1 MKSRLRLIL
10 ATLLLVLAAA
20 GSVAA
25 QSTLPIAF
33 SDPAPSVV
41 LWPEPV
47 EATILNN
54 TTVSLVV
61 SLQFT
66 AFTNDETGTEFPAVE
81 LLQRY
86 PPSITIAP
94 AGQASLSLP
103 VREAAVLAPGSYTAS
118 LVLAVD
124 SANVVLRKPVTIVVP
139 HPAPA
144 PVVAQPQ
151 TIAPVQASPITPA
164 VNTWTLNAIRVL
176 PFMDPVCIRGL
187 VAGCSLPVNFEG
199 GSVVPSDPVRL
210 GNLSSERGGGLAIT
224 MKDASP
230 SRGAFLD
237 LAFDRRWGLTGT
249 YVGRV
254 DFVPDAGDPDVGAV
268 DLTVNVKDIVVWPVL
283 CLWIGVATARYIQRY
298 LTVRR
303 ETLKLLERLNTVS
316 LEFAKLR
323 KSVHGYTVAEDF
335 EVRREQ
341 LEEAIETWDRTH
353 FGELSESERERFST
367 TILEPLAALEAQ
379 TAIWSQFRDKL
390 DRLGRTLLQDA
401 RPAIDHAEVPAGIDL
416 KEPRFFTNGRALLR
430 GTKLQMPQ
438 VPEYAE
444 RIDKASDLA
453 SAWGE
458 LAELAILVR
467 DAVRELSKPAI
478 ELSISEHEM
487 LETARHHLNSAV
499 RDLWE
504 APNLDDLRR
513 RNAEKELT
521 TAQEIVRRLMD
532 PFVYYAGSEVS
543 RDHETAPEDE
553 IAAGSLAS
561 FSVEML
567 GKLPPLVRTYAR
579 VESFQLPRVGLD
591 RYDLLPTDA
600 AKLTYVRRALL
611 FGEQTVTWAAM
622 LASMVIGLER
632 YFATNF
638 GSLADYLGLFTWGL
652 TAKAGLEL
660 ANVIV
665 SRFLPPRE

>member
-1 MKSRLRLIL
+1 M
-10 ATLLLVLAAA
+10 
-20 GSVAA
+20 
-25 QSTLPIAF
+25 
-33 SDPAPSVV
+33 
-41 LWPEPV
+41 
-47 EATILNN
+47 
-54 TTVSLVV
+54 
-61 SLQFT
+61 
-66 AFTNDETGTEFPAVE
+66 
-81 LLQRY
+81 
-86 PPSITIAP
+86 
-94 AGQASLSLP
+94 
-103 VREAAVLAPGSYTAS
+103 
-118 LVLAVD
+118 
-124 SANVVLRKPVTIVVP
+124 
-139 HPAPA
+139 
-144 PVVAQPQ
+144 
-151 TIAPVQASPITPA
+151 
-164 VNTWTLNAIRVL
+164 
-176 PFMDPVCIRGL
+176 
-187 VAGCSLPVNFEG
+187 
-199 GSVVPSDPVRL
+199 
-210 GNLSSERGGGLAIT
+210 IT

-230 SRGAFLD
+230 SRGAALD
-237 LAFDRRWGLTGT
+237 LTFDRRWGLTGT
-249 YVGRV
+249 YVGQV
-254 DFVPDAGDPDVGAV
+254 DFVPDDPDLGTV
-268 DLTVNVKDIVVWPVL
+268 DLTVNVKDIVIWPLL
-283 CLWIGVATARYIQRY
+283 CLWIGIATARYIQRY

-303 ETLKLLERLNTVS
+303 QTLKLLERLNSVS

-341 LEEAIETWDRTH
+341 LEVAIETWDRTH
-353 FGELSESERERFST
+353 FGELSETEREGFST
-367 TILEPLAALEAQ
+367 TILEPLAALEVQ
-379 TAIWSQFRDKL
+379 TALWSQFRDKL

-401 RPAIDHAEVPAGIDL
+401 RPAIDHTEVPAGIDL
-416 KEPRFFTNGRALLR
+416 QEPRFFTNGRALLR

-458 LAELAILVR
+458 LAELAVLVR
-467 DAVRELSKPAI
+467 DAIRELDKPAI
-478 ELSISEHEM
+478 ELSISEREM

-532 PFVYYAGSEVS
+532 PFVYYAGSDAS
-543 RDHETAPEDE
+543 KNLETAPEDG

-591 RYDLLPTDA
+591 RYGLLPTDA

-611 FGEQTVTWAAM
+611 FGEQTVTWVAI

-660 ANVIV
+660 VNVIL
-665 SRFLPPRE
+665 SRYLPPRE

>member
-1 MKSRLRLIL
+1 
-10 ATLLLVLAAA
+10 
-20 GSVAA
+20 
-25 QSTLPIAF
+25 
-33 SDPAPSVV
+33 
-41 LWPEPV
+41 
-47 EATILNN
+47 
-54 TTVSLVV
+54 
-61 SLQFT
+61 
-66 AFTNDETGTEFPAVE
+66 
-81 LLQRY
+81 
-86 PPSITIAP
+86 
-94 AGQASLSLP
+94 
-103 VREAAVLAPGSYTAS
+103 
-118 LVLAVD
+118 
-124 SANVVLRKPVTIVVP
+124 
-139 HPAPA
+139 
-144 PVVAQPQ
+144 
-151 TIAPVQASPITPA
+151 
-164 VNTWTLNAIRVL
+164 
-176 PFMDPVCIRGL
+176 
-187 VAGCSLPVNFEG
+187 
-199 GSVVPSDPVRL
+199 
-210 GNLSSERGGGLAIT
+210 

-230 SRGAFLD
+230 SRGAFLG

-341 LEEAIETWDRTH
+341 LEEAIETWIVH
-353 FGELSESERERFST
+353 FGELSESERESSPQRSWSRWLRLRLRQQSGASSGTSST
-367 TILEPLAALEAQ
+367 GSGAP
-379 TAIWSQFRDKL
+379 
-390 DRLGRTLLQDA
+390 LLQDA

-467 DAVRELSKPAI
+467 DAIRELSKPAI

-652 TAKAGLEL
+652 TAKAGFP
-660 ANVIV
+660 
-665 SRFLPPRE
+665 SSPM

>member
-41 LWPEPV
+41 LWPEPI
-47 EATILNN
+47 ETTILNN

-66 AFTNDETGTEFPAVE
+66 AFSHEETGTEYPAIE

-86 PPSITIAP
+86 PPSVTIAP

-103 VREAAVLAPGSYTAS
+103 VRDAAALAPGSYSAS

-124 SANVVLRKPVTIVVP
+124 SANVVLRKAVTIVVP
-139 HPAPA
+139 HPAPPVA
-144 PVVAQPQ
+144 PQPEML
-151 TIAPVQASPITPA
+151 APVQAQPIIPS
-164 VNTWTLNAIRVL
+164 VSTWTLNALRVL
-176 PFMDPVCIRGL
+176 PFMDPICVRGL
-187 VAGCSLPVNFEG
+187 VTGCSLPINTEG
-199 GSVVPSDPVRL
+199 GRPVLEGTMRL
-210 GNLSSERGGGLAIT
+210 ESLSSERGGGLMIT
-224 MKDASP
+224 MEDASP
-230 SRGAFLD
+230 SRGAALD
-237 LAFDRRWGLTGT
+237 LTFDRRWGLTGT
-249 YVGRV
+249 YTGQV
-254 DFVPDAGDPDVGAV
+254 DFVPDDPDLGTV
-268 DLTVNVKDIVVWPVL
+268 DLTVNVKDIVIWPVL
-283 CLWIGVATARYIQRY
+283 CLWVGVATARYVQRY

-303 ETLKLLERLNTVS
+303 ETLKLLERLNSVN

-335 EVRREQ
+335 EVRHMQ
-341 LEEAIETWDRTH
+341 LEAAIQEWDRTH
-353 FGELSESERERFST
+353 FGELAESEREAFTT
-367 TILEPLAALEAQ
+367 TILEPLAVLEAQ

-401 RPAIDHAEVPAGIDL
+401 RPAIDHAEAPAGIDL

-438 VPEYAE
+438 VREYAE

-453 SAWGE
+453 ASWGE
-458 LAELAILVR
+458 LSELALLVR
-467 DAVRELSKPAI
+467 DAIRELSKPAI
-478 ELSISEHEM
+478 QLSISEREM
-487 LETARHHLNSAV
+487 LETARHHLNSAA

-532 PFVYYAGSEVS
+532 PFVYYAGSEVAKEL
-543 RDHETAPEDE
+543 ETAPEAE
-553 IAAGSLAS
+553 VSAGSLTS

-567 GKLPPLVRTYAR
+567 SKLPPLVRTYAR
-579 VESFQLPRVGLD
+579 VESFQLPRIGLD
-591 RYDLLPTDA
+591 RYDMLPTTV
-600 AKLTYVRRALL
+600 AKQAYVRRALL

-622 LASMVIGLER
+622 LASMVVGLER
-632 YFATNF
+632 YFTTNF
-638 GSLADYLGLFTWGL
+638 GSLADYLALLTWGL

-660 ANVIV
+660 ANAVL